1 MTRYRFK
8 TTRLGFEAGRVI
20 DDSTLKP
27 GVIKTL
33 LDFNAIEI
41 VQDAVDA
48 KKDDKP
54 SVSGSNTGR
63 SKGSSSSKR
72 KQSGRS
78 ADKAD

>member
-54 SVSGSNTGR
+54 SVSGSDSGR
-63 SKGSSSSKR
+63 GKGSSSSKR

-78 ADKAD
+78 ANKAD

>member
-1 MTRYRFK
+1 MNRYRFK

-41 VQDAVDA
+41 VQDAVDS
-48 KKDDKP
+48 KKDDEP

-63 SKGSSSSKR
+63 GKSSSKSR
-72 KQSGRS
+72 GKQPRRS
-78 ADKAD
+78 ADEAD

>member
-1 MTRYRFK
+1 MNKYRFK

-41 VQDAVDA
+41 VQDALDA
-48 KKDDKP
+48 EKDDEP
-54 SVSGSNTGR
+54 AVSGSKSGR
-63 SKGSSSSKR
+63 SKSSSSSKR
-72 KQSGRS
+72 KQPRRS
-78 ADKAD
+78 FDNFD

>member
-1 MTRYRFK
+1 MNRYRFK
-8 TTRLGFEAGRVI
+8 TTRLGFETGRVI

-41 VQDAVDA
+41 VQDAVDS
-48 KKDDKP
+48 KKNDEP

-63 SKGSSSSKR
+63 SKSSSKSR
-72 KQSGRS
+72 GKQPRRS